1 MSSINFPSLS
11 LIFVRLDQIDG
22 PEKETEAF
30 LKTIGFEVDVGL
42 DWDRWQK
49 ASLPWL
55 YLLSPMLLVRRG
67 NGYRFLGS
75 GRSSMLAHE
84 IFGNE
89 VEIPAFLIDSQRVP
103 RETKLQ
109 ILEKDLLCLPAIYR
123 TRNHLPD
130 RLLTIWTALN
140 GQGTSSIMGSTLRD
154 FSRATGFSLK
164 ALSNLR
170 ASKSD
175 PGPESI
181 VELQEGYKG

>member
-1 MSSINFPSLS
+1 VSSIKFPSVS
-11 LIFVRLDQIDG
+11 LIFVRLNQIEG

-30 LKTIGFEVDVGL
+30 LKKIGFEVDVGL
-42 DWDRWQK
+42 DWGRWQK
-49 ASLPWL
+49 SSLPCL

-67 NGYRFLGS
+67 DGYRFLGS
-75 GRSSMLAHE
+75 GRASMLAHE
-84 IFGNE
+84 IFGNDE
-89 VEIPAFLIDSQRVP
+89 EIPAFLIDSQRVA

-130 RLLTIWTALN
+130 QLFKIWMAFD
-140 GQGTSSIMGSTLRD
+140 GEGIKSIMGSTLRD

-164 ALSNLR
+164 ALSNLS

-181 VELQEGYKG
+181 VELQEGYRG